1 GSAMRD
7 RVGGLKGGGRAPAG
21 SAAQQ
26 SLRRVLVGAQVCLSV
41 VLLAGAALLITSF
54 MRLAKEN
61 AGFRVERIWNC
72 GIGLP
77 PSRYPDKSAYGRF
90 AKRLQEELQSAPGVE
105 VAAISDAVPL
115 GGGFSQTP
123 YSRAD

>member
-1 GSAMRD
+1 MTLWVRGR
-7 RVGGLKGGGRAPAG
+7 GLKLDGETVPVGNVSALNLPVLGFTLLLSLLTGAAMGAYPAMQSSRCDLIEGLKEGGRGPAG

-61 AGFRVERIWNC
+61 AGFRV
-72 GIGLP
+72 
-77 PSRYPDKSAYGRF
+77 
-90 AKRLQEELQSAPGVE
+90 
-105 VAAISDAVPL
+105 
-115 GGGFSQTP
+115 
-123 YSRAD
+123 